1 MNRAAVAAGRAD
13 TALHRPV
20 RSSGEHDGR
29 VTSVE
34 SVTRSAPALG
44 GPRILRQRWTEAAFL
59 HWRVDPALVA
69 PHLPPGVRPD
79 EHDGASWVGLIP
91 FRLSR
96 TAFLGGPRVPW
107 LGTFPEVN
115 VRLYSIDRHGRRGVV
130 FVSLEASHLLPV
142 LTAQAV
148 FGLPYRWA
156 RMGIEHRHGA
166 VIYTTERISD
176 PAARSRIVVR
186 PTPGTDASEDPIAG
200 FLTSRWAYHERHL
213 GSTWYGRNL
222 HRPWPLQRAEL
233 LALDDGLLEVAGFPG
248 LASRA
253 PDSVLYSPGV
263 ETVFTVPR
271 RV

>member
-1 MNRAAVAAGRAD
+1 MRV
-13 TALHRPV
+13 V
-20 RSSGEHDGR
+20 RSTEVHHGR
-29 VTSVE
+29 VPALE
-34 SVTRSAPALG
+34 LLTRSAPPLG

-59 HWRVDPALVA
+59 HWRVDASLVA
-69 PHLPPGVRPD
+69 PHLPRGTRPD
-79 EHDGASWVGLIP
+79 EHDGSSWVGLIP

-115 VRLYSIDRHGRRGVV
+115 VRLYSVDDQGRRGVV
-130 FVSLEASHLLPV
+130 FVSLDASHLLPV

-156 RMGIEHRHGA
+156 RMSIEHRHGA
-166 VIYTTERISD
+166 VVYETSRIGR
-176 PAARSRIVVR
+176 PEARSRIVVR
-186 PTPGTDASEDPIAG
+186 PTPGSSAAEDPLAS
-200 FLTSRWAYHERHL
+200 FLTSRWAYHETHL

-233 LALDDGLLEVAGFPG
+233 LALDDGLLEQAGFPG
-248 LASRA
+248 LAGRA

-271 RV
+271 RVR

>member
-1 MNRAAVAAGRAD
+1 M
-13 TALHRPV
+13 
-20 RSSGEHDGR
+20 
-29 VTSVE
+29 TSVE
-34 SVTRSAPALG
+34 PVTRAAPALA

-59 HWRVDPALVA
+59 HWRVDASLVQ
-69 PHLPPGVRPD
+69 PHLPAGVRPD
-79 EHDGASWVGLIP
+79 EYDGSSWVGLVP

-115 VRLYSIDRHGRRGVV
+115 VRLYSVDDRGRRGVV
-130 FVSLEASHLLPV
+130 FVSLDASHLLPV

-156 RMGIEHRHGA
+156 RMEIEHRHGA
-166 VIYTTERISD
+166 VTYTTERIGRPD
-176 PAARSRIVVR
+176 ARSRIVVR
-186 PTPGTDASEDPIAG
+186 PERGGDASEDPLAS

-213 GSTWYGRNL
+213 GSTWYGRNQ
-222 HRPWPLQRAEL
+222 HRPWPLRRAEL
-233 LALDDGLLEVAGFPG
+233 LSLDDGLLAAAGFPG

>member
-1 MNRAAVAAGRAD
+1 MS
-13 TALHRPV
+13 PV
-20 RSSGEHDGR
+20 EP
-29 VTSVE
+29 
-34 SVTRSAPALG
+34 VTRTAPPLG
-44 GPRILRQRWTEAAFL
+44 GPRILQQRWTDATFL

-79 EHDGASWVGLIP
+79 EHDGSSWVGLIP

-96 TAFLGGPRVPW
+96 TAFLRGPRVPW

-115 VRLYSIDRHGRRGVV
+115 VRLYSVDRQGRRGVV
-130 FVSLEASHLLPV
+130 FVSLEASHLVAV
-142 LTAQAV
+142 LTARSV

-156 RMGIEHRHGA
+156 QMSIEQRHGA
-166 VIYTTERISD
+166 VIYETARHVD
-176 PAARSRIVVR
+176 AAAHSRIVVR
-186 PTPGTDASEDPIAG
+186 PTPGAVDDPLAS
-200 FLTSRWAYHERHL
+200 FLTSRWAYHQRHL

-233 LALDDGLLEVAGFPG
+233 LALDDGLLSRAGFPG
-248 LASRA
+248 LTARA

>member
-1 MNRAAVAAGRAD
+1 MS
-13 TALHRPV
+13 PV
-20 RSSGEHDGR
+20 EL
-29 VTSVE
+29 
-34 SVTRSAPALG
+34 VTRTAPPLG
-44 GPRILRQRWTEAAFL
+44 GPRILQQRWTEATFL

-79 EHDGASWVGLIP
+79 EHDGSSWVGLIP

-115 VRLYSIDRHGRRGVV
+115 VRLYSVDRQGRRGVV
-130 FVSLEASHLLPV
+130 FVSLEASHLVAV
-142 LTAQAV
+142 LTARLV

-156 RMGIEHRHGA
+156 QMSIEQRHGA
-166 VIYTTERISD
+166 VIYETARHVD
-176 PAARSRIVVR
+176 AAAHSRIVVR
-186 PTPGTDASEDPIAG
+186 PTPGAVDDPLAS
-200 FLTSRWAYHERHL
+200 FLTSRWAYHQRHL
-213 GSTWYGRNL
+213 GSTWCGRNL
-222 HRPWPLQRAEL
+222 HRPWPLQSAEL
-233 LALDDGLLEVAGFPG
+233 LALDDGLLTLAGFPG
-248 LASRA
+248 LTGRA

>member
-1 MNRAAVAAGRAD
+1 M
-13 TALHRPV
+13 
-20 RSSGEHDGR
+20 
-29 VTSVE
+29 TSVE

-115 VRLYSIDRHGRRGVV
+115 VRLYSIDRHGGRGVV

-166 VIYTTERISD
+166 VIYTTERIGD

-186 PTPGTDASEDPIAG
+186 PTPGTDASEDPIGG

-213 GSTWYGRNL
+213 GSTWYGRNR

-248 LASRA
+248 LATRT